1 MAGHKKSQKRNI
13 SYIWGQT
20 PRKAITMKLG
30 TKIDVHEVVTW
41 AKFNL

>member
-1 MAGHKKSQKRNI
+1 MAGHKKSQKRK
-13 SYIWGQT
+13 YIWGQT